1 MSLARI
7 IGIDIDG
14 VITDETHINENIW
27 HNALCNYLGYEIPR
41 VKDSYYF
48 DEAYD
53 LPGEIIIDFLEKN
66 IANIYAEVKLAAGAR
81 ETITYLYNNEFE
93 IHLITA
99 REPEFEK
106 ITRKWLENHQIPYT
120 SLSHDENKAPL
131 ALEKGISLF
140 LEDNACN
147 SEALASY
154 NIPVILFDKFHNRH
168 LKENSIIKRV
178 NNWTEAKK
186 LIQEYYSL

>member
-53 LPGEIIIDFLEKN
+53 LPGEIIIDFLEKYCQHLCRGKTGCRSQRN
-66 IANIYAEVKLAAGAR
+66 
-81 ETITYLYNNEFE
+81 YN
-93 IHLITA
+93 
-99 REPEFEK
+99 
-106 ITRKWLENHQIPYT
+106 
-120 SLSHDENKAPL
+120 
-131 ALEKGISLF
+131 LF
-140 LEDNACN
+140 
-147 SEALASY
+147 
-154 NIPVILFDKFHNRH
+154 V
-168 LKENSIIKRV
+168 
-178 NNWTEAKK
+178 
-186 LIQEYYSL
+186 